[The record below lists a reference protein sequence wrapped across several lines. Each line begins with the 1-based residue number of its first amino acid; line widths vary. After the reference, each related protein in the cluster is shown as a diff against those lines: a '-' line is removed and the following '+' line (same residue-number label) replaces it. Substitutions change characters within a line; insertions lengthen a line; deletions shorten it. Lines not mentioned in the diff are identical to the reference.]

1 MENSAFVPNP
11 IPPPALVVFSQAGG
25 LPEALRM
32 QRPFNP
38 QETKDLHVPFAT
50 AGFGIRHV
58 DGYPGLPAHLLHHLQ
73 PRFLHPALDPHTPFG
88 SGAFRPLGPASS
100 DAKSFPSAFAPPS
113 KCPDVEGGA
122 GRHDTSPRRQ
132 PQPRQPPGPPAAHLS
147 SIFSPSEERAFSE
160 GPGLQTRRPPGAGS
174 ASPGGSSPQ
183 PAVKEESMEEDREA
197 ASPASEGTERST
209 PEEGRG
215 FRLGPVF
222 GPVVGRCAG
231 PEPLGGL
238 GALGL
243 GLGFGPAYRLAAAA
257 SPAAAAAI
265 AKGQRCLLFDQGKK
279 KIQRDPSCC
288 PACGI
293 TLRPGE
299 LESHYIQEVER
310 LYKLSSVR
318 RVRRDASRP
327 AQPPATP
334 PAAAAA
340 NRRDALAA
348 TEATPEGRWEGNPHI
363 LPAYAPMERFETY
376 QRIKANRQGRL
387 RIKNRK
393 RKPDEATCPV
403 CNERVHGSLEEL
415 NSHVEQCVRKHGSG
429 VDEEENV
436 DVEGDSEMFVEYE
449 WTGQR
454 RIRASALL
462 VGGYAGVGMATTSS
476 ASRPGEEE
484 EDLVVDGDDT
494 ATFGPAQFSEAD
506 VVMPSVD
513 GGPREE
519 KERHALR
526 EAVISPGGTAN
537 CVSASEND
545 NTLGTADTVEESATE
560 DDAAAPEAS
569 ECHQKTP
576 SPEEDSGGPLVEAL
590 KNRIRELEGETRSVA
605 IKCLICMDVYKKPV
619 ISICCWH
626 VHCEECWLHT
636 LGAKKLCP
644 QCNMITSPSDLR
656 RIYL

>member
-38 QETKDLHVPFAT
+38 QVSETKDLHVPFAT

-113 KCPDVEGGA
+113 KCPDIDGTS

-147 SIFSPSEERAFSE
+147 SIFTPSEERSFSE
-160 GPGLQTRRPPGAGS
+160 GQQVGLQPRRTPGAGS
-174 ASPGGSSPQ
+174 ASPGGASPQ

-222 GPVVGRCAG
+222 GPVAGRCGG

-279 KIQRDPSCC
+279 KIQKDPSCC

-318 RVRRDASRP
+318 RGRRDLTRP
-327 AQPPATP
+327 ALPPPPATP
-334 PAAAAA
+334 PAAS

-348 TEATPEGRWEGNPHI
+348 SEATPEGRW
-363 LPAYAPMERFETY
+363 ETY

-387 RIKNRK
+387 RVKNRK
-393 RKPDEATCPV
+393 RKPDETTCPV

-436 DVEGDSEMFVEYE
+436 DVEGDSEMFVDYE

-454 RIRASALL
+454 RIRASSLL

-476 ASRPGEEE
+476 APRPGEEE

-526 EAVISPGGTAN
+526 EAVISPGGTSN
-537 CVSASEND
+537 CVNASENE
-545 NTLGTADTVEESATE
+545 NTLGMSDTVEESPAE
-560 DDAAAPEAS
+560 DDAAPS
-569 ECHQKTP
+569 EGNESHHKTS
-576 SPEEDSGGPLVEAL
+576 SPEEDSGNPLVEAL
-590 KNRIRELEGETRSVA
+590 KNRIRELEGETRSIA

-644 QCNMITSPSDLR
+644 QCNMITSPTDLR